1 MTTQLDVRTPLAW
14 PLAATQEAHAHLT
27 WTEWTAR
34 QTASVAHAR
43 RQASA
48 SSALIQRAVVAHLA
62 RRTATRLTWPL
73 LTTQSPNARLSWAA
87 WLAAQSRTPSAARPE
102 DFEQA
107 VEAAQ
112 TAA

>member
-1 MTTQLDVRTPLAW
+1 MTTQLDESTSPAW

-27 WTEWTAR
+27 WAKWTS
-34 QTASVAHAR
+34 QQSESVAHTR

-48 SSALIQRAVVAHLA
+48 SFTLDERGAVAHLA

-73 LTTQSPNARLSWAA
+73 PATQAPNARLSWAA
-87 WLAAQSRTPSAARPE
+87 WLDAQSRKPSAARS
-102 DFEQA
+102 DAFEPT
-107 VEAAQ
+107 VE